1 MAMPHRALE
10 QLPIFA
16 GLEPGARASLACRLT
31 ELRLPGG
38 SALFEQGS
46 EADGLY
52 VLLSGQL
59 AAFRGRG
66 RSPQWLGNIRPGE
79 AVGEMAVLSGRP
91 RSARVVALRDST
103 LLKLDR
109 ATFDALVLE
118 HPRAAMELAR
128 TAFARME
135 AATQQRLRPRVP
147 STLALLPQTAGVQVD
162 ALAEALAEALRRYG
176 PVALVRRGDSL
187 DPARLSALE
196 AAHAQVLYVAG
207 AAHDD
212 WAESCRRQAD
222 ALLYLVDSRHGPGG
236 HPLTLHEDDRLRQ
249 RWLALFHHGPIRD
262 GAAGRWCAHLGA
274 ERHVH
279 LRDDR
284 DIDRLAR
291 MLVGRSVGV
300 VFSGG
305 GARGFAH
312 LGVLRA
318 FHEAG
323 LSIDQVG
330 GTSFG
335 AIVAAAV
342 AQEWGIEEIHARLK
356 HCFVEKNPLD
366 DWTVPLVALTRG
378 VKASE
383 LLRSEFGEADILDLP
398 LPFYCVSAN
407 LSRGDAHTHQR
418 GTLWLALRASIAIPG
433 VLPPVFEGGEV
444 LVDGGVINNLP
455 ADVMYRQSAGP
466 LIGIDIAG
474 EHALAS
480 GVDGEALPN
489 LINMT
494 AQWFQGLRRPSML
507 RILIRAGMVNSKAT
521 NRANRQKLNLLLQPP
536 VDDIDLL
543 DWASAERAIAAGYL
557 HASQLL
563 ESAPDW
569 FEDS

>member
-1 MAMPHRALE
+1 MPHRALE
-10 QLPIFA
+10 TLPIFA
-16 GLEPGARASLACRLT
+16 GLESGALASLARRLS
-31 ELRLPGG
+31 EHRLPGG
-38 SALFEQGS
+38 GLLFEQGS

-52 VLLSGQL
+52 VLISGQL
-59 AAFRGRG
+59 AAFRGLG
-66 RSPQWLGNIRPGE
+66 PSPQWLGNIRPGE

-91 RSARVVALRDST
+91 RSARVVALRDSM

-109 ATFDALVLE
+109 ATFDALVME

-135 AATQQRLRPRVP
+135 AANQQRLRPRVP
-147 STLALLPQTAGVQVD
+147 STLALLPRTPGVDVDAFAD
-162 ALAEALAEALRRYG
+162 ALAESLRRYG
-176 PVALVRRGDSL
+176 PVAMVRRGDSL

-196 AAHAQVLYVAG
+196 ASHAQVLYVADS
-207 AAHDD
+207 AEDD

-222 ALLYLVDSRHGPGG
+222 AMLYLVDSRHAPTD
-236 HPLTLHEDDRLRQ
+236 PPRALQDEDRLRQ
-249 RWLALFHHGPIRD
+249 RWLVLFHQGPIRD
-262 GAAGRWCAHLGA
+262 GAAARWCGPLAVD
-274 ERHVH
+274 RHVH

-318 FHEAG
+318 FQEAG

-342 AQEWGIEEIHARLK
+342 AQEWGVEDIHARLK

-383 LLRSEFGEADILDLP
+383 LLRGEFGDADILDLP

-418 GTLWLALRASIAIPG
+418 GSLWLALRASIAIPG

-474 EHALAS
+474 EHALTS

-521 NRANRQKLNLLLQPP
+521 NRANRQKLNLLVQPP

-543 DWASAERAIAAGYL
+543 DWAAADRAIAAGYR

-569 FEDS
+569 FGGG

>member
-1 MAMPHRALE
+1 MRALDD
-10 QLPIFA
+10 LPLFA
-16 GLEPGARASLACRLT
+16 GLDAAALQTLAQQLV
-31 ELRLPGG
+31 EVRLPGG
-38 SALFEQGS
+38 AILFEEGS
-46 EADGLY
+46 AADGLY
-52 VLLSGQL
+52 VLRSGQL

-66 RSPQWLGNIRPGE
+66 ASRQWLGGIRPGE
-79 AVGEMAVLSGRP
+79 AVGEMALLSGRP
-91 RSARVVALRDST
+91 RSAHVVALRDST
-103 LLKLDR
+103 LLRLGR
-109 ATFDALVLE
+109 ADFDELVLR
-118 HPRAAMELAR
+118 HPQAALELAR

-135 AATQQRLRPRVP
+135 ASLQQRLRPRVP
-147 STLALLPQTAGVQVD
+147 VTLALLPQSAGVEI
-162 ALAEALAEALRRYG
+162 EALAESLAESLGRYG
-176 PVALVRRGDSL
+176 PVALVRRGDAL

-196 AAHAQVLYVAG
+196 DTHAQVIYVG
-207 AAHDD
+207 GPAADA
-212 WAESCRRQAD
+212 WAATCRRQAD
-222 ALLYLVDSRHGPGG
+222 ALLLVVDSREAPVGP
-236 HPLTLHEDDRLRQ
+236 PASPTDDERLRQ
-249 RWLALFHHGPIRD
+249 RWLVLAHHGQIRD
-262 GAAGRWCAHLGA
+262 GTAARWRSQLAVDRQVHVRDGRDL
-274 ERHVH
+274 
-279 LRDDR
+279 
-284 DIDRLAR
+284 DRLAR

-342 AQEWGIEEIHARLK
+342 AQEWGIDEMHARLK
-356 HCFVEKNPLD
+356 HCFVENNPLD

-383 LLRSEFGEADILDLP
+383 LLKAEFGSAAIEDLP

-407 LSRGDAHTHQR
+407 LSRGDAHTHQQ

-455 ADVMYRQSAGP
+455 ADVMYLQSAGP
-466 LIGIDIAG
+466 LIGVDIAG
-474 EHALAS
+474 EHALVS

-489 LINMT
+489 LFDMT
-494 AQWFQGLRRPSML
+494 TQWLQGRRRPSML

-521 NRANRQKLNLLLQPP
+521 TRANRQKLNLLLQPP

-543 DWASAERAIAAGYL
+543 DWAAADRAIAAGYRYT
-557 HASQLL
+557 AGLL
-563 ESAPDW
+563 ESAPEW
-569 FEDS
+569 FAGG

>member
-1 MAMPHRALE
+1 MRALDD
-10 QLPIFA
+10 LPLFA
-16 GLEPGARASLACRLT
+16 GLDAAALQTLAQQLV
-31 ELRLPGG
+31 EVRLPGG
-38 SALFEQGS
+38 AILFEEGS
-46 EADGLY
+46 AADGLY
-52 VLLSGQL
+52 VLRSGQL

-66 RSPQWLGNIRPGE
+66 ATRQWLGGIRPGE
-79 AVGEMAVLSGRP
+79 AVGEMALLSGRP
-91 RSARVVALRDST
+91 RSAHVVALRDST
-103 LLKLDR
+103 LLRLGR
-109 ATFDALVLE
+109 ADFDELVLR
-118 HPRAAMELAR
+118 HPRAALELAR

-135 AATQQRLRPRVP
+135 ASLQQRLRPRVP
-147 STLALLPQTAGVQVD
+147 VTLALLPQSAGVEI
-162 ALAEALAEALRRYG
+162 EALAESLAESLGRYG
-176 PVALVRRGDSL
+176 PVALVRRGDAL

-196 AAHAQVLYVAG
+196 DTHAQVIYVG
-207 AAHDD
+207 GPAADA
-212 WAESCRRQAD
+212 WAATCRRQAD
-222 ALLYLVDSRHGPGG
+222 ALLLVVDSREAPVGP
-236 HPLTLHEDDRLRQ
+236 PAAPTDDERLRQ
-249 RWLALFHHGPIRD
+249 RWLVLTHHGQIRD
-262 GAAGRWCAHLGA
+262 GTAARWRSQLAVD
-274 ERHVH
+274 RHVH
-279 LRDDR
+279 VRDGR
-284 DIDRLAR
+284 DLDRLAR

-342 AQEWGIEEIHARLK
+342 AQDWGIEEMHARLK
-356 HCFVEKNPLD
+356 HCFVENNPLD

-383 LLRSEFGEADILDLP
+383 LLKSQFGSAAIEDLP

-407 LSRGDAHTHQR
+407 LSRGDAHTHQQ

-455 ADVMYRQSAGP
+455 ADVMYLQSAGP
-466 LIGIDIAG
+466 LIGVDIAG
-474 EHALAS
+474 EHALVS

-489 LINMT
+489 LFDMT
-494 AQWFQGLRRPSML
+494 TQWLQGRRRPSML

-521 NRANRQKLNLLLQPP
+521 TRANRQKLNLLLQPP

-543 DWASAERAIAAGYL
+543 DWAAADRAIAAGYRYT
-557 HASQLL
+557 AGLL
-563 ESAPDW
+563 ESAPEW
-569 FEDS
+569 FAGG

>member
-1 MAMPHRALE
+1 MPHRVLE

-16 GLEPGARASLACRLT
+16 GLEPSALASLALRLS
-31 ELRLPGG
+31 EHRLPGG
-38 SALFEQGS
+38 ATLFEQGS

-66 RSPQWLGNIRPGE
+66 KARQWLGNIRPGE

-91 RSARVVALRDST
+91 RSAQVLAVRDST

-109 ATFDALVLE
+109 ATFEALVLE

-135 AATQQRLRPRVP
+135 SATQQRPRPRVP
-147 STLALLPQTAGVQVD
+147 STLALLPQDPGVPT
-162 ALAEALAEALRRYG
+162 EALAAELADALGRYG
-176 PVALVRRGDSL
+176 PVALIRRGDSL

-196 AAHAQVLYVAG
+196 ASHAQLIFVAHAGDEEWSAC
-207 AAHDD
+207 
-212 WAESCRRQAD
+212 CRRQAD
-222 ALLYLVDSRHGPGG
+222 ALLYLVDSRMHPDAGPRA
-236 HPLTLHEDDRLRQ
+236 TEEQDRLRQ
-249 RWLALFHHGPIRD
+249 RWLVLLHGGPIRD
-262 GAAGRWCAHLGA
+262 GAAARWRAQLGA
-274 ERHVH
+274 ERLVHV
-279 LRDDR
+279 RDGR
-284 DIDRLAR
+284 DLDRLAR
-291 MLVGRSVGV
+291 MLAGRSVGV

-383 LLRSEFGEADILDLP
+383 LLRGEFGEADILDLP

-407 LSRGDAHTHQR
+407 LSRGSAHTHQS
-418 GTLWLALRASIAIPG
+418 GSLWLALRASIAIPG

-474 EHALAS
+474 EQALSS

-543 DWASAERAIAAGYL
+543 DWAAADRAIAAGYR
-557 HASQLL
+557 HACGLL

-569 FEDS
+569 FGGS

>member
-1 MAMPHRALE
+1 MPYRALQ

-16 GLEPGARASLACRLT
+16 GLESPALASLARRLT
-31 ELRLPGG
+31 EHRLPGG
-38 SALFEQGS
+38 AALFEQGS

-66 RSPQWLGNIRPGE
+66 KGRQWLGNIRPGE

-91 RSARVVALRDST
+91 RSAQVVALRDST

-147 STLALLPQTAGVQVD
+147 GTLALLPQTADVQTD
-162 ALAEALAEALRRYG
+162 EFADALAEALRRYG

-196 AAHAQVLYVAG
+196 AAHAQVLYLAVA
-207 AAHDD
+207 DD
-212 WAESCRRQAD
+212 ADWTEACRRQAD
-222 ALLYLVDSRHGPGG
+222 ALLYLADSRYSPQA
-236 HPLTLHEDDRLRQ
+236 PAPATREDDRLRQ
-249 RWLALFHHGPIRD
+249 RWLVLFHHGPIRD
-262 GAAGRWCAHLGA
+262 GSAARWRAHLGA
-274 ERHVH
+274 ERLVH

-284 DIDRLAR
+284 DLDRLAR

-342 AQEWGIEEIHARLK
+342 AQEWSQEEIHARLK

-383 LLRSEFGEADILDLP
+383 LLRGEFGEADILDLP

-407 LSRGDAHTHQR
+407 LSRGDAHTHQS
-418 GTLWLALRASIAIPG
+418 GPLWLALRASIAIPG

-474 EHALAS
+474 EHALTS

-494 AQWFQGLRRPSML
+494 AQWLQGLRRPSML

-521 NRANRQKLNLLLQPP
+521 NRANRQRLNLLLQPP

-543 DWASAERAIAAGYL
+543 DWAAADRAIAAGYR

-563 ESAPDW
+563 DAAPDW
-569 FEDS
+569 FGEA